1 MALELTPEQ
10 VAKSVSA
17 AYDSVALITEL
28 KAKES
33 LTEEEADTLKRNEE
47 HIRIM
52 LAKDFFV
59 AALTKKQNTE
69 LSKIWD
75 KRMHRKL

>member
-28 KAKES
+28 KAKEA
-33 LTEEEADTLKRNEE
+33 LTEEETATVTRNEE

-52 LAKDFFV
+52 LAKEWFV

-69 LSKIWD
+69 LSKI
-75 KRMHRKL
+75 

>member
-28 KAKES
+28 KAKET
-33 LTEEEADTLKRNEE
+33 LTVEESDILTRNEE

-52 LAKDFFV
+52 LSKEWFAE
-59 AALTKKQNTE
+59 ALTQTQKTE
-69 LSKIWD
+69 LSNI
-75 KRMHRKL
+75 

>member
-28 KAKES
+28 KAKET
-33 LTEEEADTLKRNEE
+33 LNVEEADILTRNEE

-52 LAKDFFV
+52 LSKEWFAD
-59 AALTKKQNTE
+59 ALTQTQKTE
-69 LSKIWD
+69 LSNI
-75 KRMHRKL
+75 

>member
-1 MALELTPEQ
+1 MELELTAEQ

-17 AYDSVALITEL
+17 AYDSVTLITEL
-28 KAKES
+28 KAKET

-52 LAKDFFV
+52 LAKEVFV
-59 AALTKKQNTE
+59 AALTKAQKTE
-69 LSKIWD
+69 LSKI
-75 KRMHRKL
+75 

>member
-28 KAKES
+28 KAKEA

-69 LSKIWD
+69 LSKI
-75 KRMHRKL
+75 

>member
-28 KAKES
+28 KAKEA

-52 LAKDFFV
+52 LAKDYFV